1 MCMNFYDQLIQQTEP
16 DRHELYAAPM
26 IQSALKGKISKET
39 YVTFLSQAYHH
50 VRHTVPLLMACGSRL
65 SSEYEFMK
73 KGITEYIEEEYGHE
87 QWILN
92 DIQYCGINPEKV
104 KQSRP
109 HLTTDLMVRYAYHQ
123 IDRENPVGFFGMVF
137 VLEGTSVALATQAA
151 EALKISLQLPNK
163 AFSYLLSHGS
173 LDQDHVQFFE
183 ELVNQL
189 SDEKDKQAVIHSA
202 KAIFKLYEDI
212 FRAIPNMEPLV

>member
-26 IQSALKGKISKET
+26 IQSALKGNIAKQT

-65 SSEYEFMK
+65 TGEYEFMK
-73 KGITEYIEEEYGHE
+73 KAITEYIEEEYGHE

-92 DIQYCGINPEKV
+92 DIQHCGFNPETV

-109 HLTTDLMVRYAYHQ
+109 HLGTDLMVRYAYHQ

-137 VLEGTSVALATQAA
+137 VLEGTSTALATQAA
-151 EALKISLQLPNK
+151 EALKTSLQLPNK

-183 ELVNQL
+183 QLVNQL
-189 SDEKDKQAVIHSA
+189 SDEKDKQAIVHSA
-202 KAIFKLYEDI
+202 KAIFKLYGDI

>member
-1 MCMNFYDQLIQQTEP
+1 MNFYDQLIQQTEP
-16 DRHELYAAPM
+16 DRNELYAAPM
-26 IQSALKGKISKET
+26 IQSALKGEISKQT

-73 KGITEYIEEEYGHE
+73 KAITEYIEEEYGHE

-92 DIQYCGINPEKV
+92 DIKHCGFNPETV

-109 HLTTDLMVRYAYHQ
+109 HLTTDLMVRYAYQQ

-137 VLEGTSVALATQAA
+137 VLEGTSTALATQAA
-151 EALKISLQLPNK
+151 EALKTSLQLPNK

-183 ELVNQL
+183 QLVNQL
-189 SDEKDKQAVIHSA
+189 SDEKDKQVIIHSA
-202 KAIFKLYEDI
+202 KAIFKLYGDI
-212 FRAIPNMEPLV
+212 FRAIPNMEPPV

>member
-1 MCMNFYDQLIQQTEP
+1 MNFYDQLIQQTEP
-16 DRHELYAAPM
+16 DRNELYAAPM
-26 IQSALKGKISKET
+26 IQSALKGEISKHT

-73 KGITEYIEEEYGHE
+73 KAITEYIEEEYGHE

-92 DIQYCGINPEKV
+92 DIKHCGFNPETV
-104 KQSRP
+104 KQSIP

-137 VLEGTSVALATQAA
+137 VLEGTSTTLATQAA
-151 EALKISLQLPNK
+151 EALKTSLQLPNK

-183 ELVNQL
+183 QLVNQL
-189 SDEKDKQAVIHSA
+189 SDEKDKQVIIHSA
-202 KAIFKLYEDI
+202 KAIFKLYGDI
-212 FRAIPNMEPLV
+212 FRAIPNMELPV

>member
-1 MCMNFYDQLIQQTEP
+1 MNFYDQLIQQTEP
-16 DRHELYAAPM
+16 DRNELYAAPM
-26 IQSALKGKISKET
+26 IQSALKGEISKQT

-73 KGITEYIEEEYGHE
+73 KAITEYIEEEYGHE

-92 DIQYCGINPEKV
+92 DIKHCGFNPETV

-109 HLTTDLMVRYAYHQ
+109 HLTTDLMVRYASHQ

-137 VLEGTSVALATQAA
+137 VLEGTSTALATQAA
-151 EALKISLQLPNK
+151 EALKTSLQLPNK

-183 ELVNQL
+183 QLVNQL
-189 SDEKDKQAVIHSA
+189 SDEKDKQVIIHSA
-202 KAIFKLYEDI
+202 KAIFKLYGDI

>member
-1 MCMNFYDQLIQQTEP
+1 MNFYDQLIQQTVP
-16 DRHELYAAPM
+16 DRNELYAAPM
-26 IQSALKGKISKET
+26 IQSALKGEISKQT

-73 KGITEYIEEEYGHE
+73 KAITEYIEEEYGHE

-92 DIQYCGINPEKV
+92 DIKHCGFNPETV

-109 HLTTDLMVRYAYHQ
+109 HLTTDLMVSYAYHQ

-137 VLEGTSVALATQAA
+137 VLEGTSTALATQAA
-151 EALKISLQLPNK
+151 EALKTSLQLPNK

-183 ELVNQL
+183 QLVNQL
-189 SDEKDKQAVIHSA
+189 SDEKDKQVIIHSA
-202 KAIFKLYEDI
+202 KAIFKLYGDI
-212 FRAIPNMEPLV
+212 FRAIPNMELPV